1 MTPRARTLIGL
12 GAAAL
17 LVLLSACGPA
27 PSPRYH
33 LGAPYQAGGAWHY
46 PRESFEL
53 DETGLGGTLPSA
65 GLPWGGPVLT
75 ANGEA
80 YDASAM
86 AAAHA
91 TLQLPAIARLT
102 NLENGL
108 SVLVRINDRGT
119 GNPRRLVEFT
129 PRVAT
134 LLRVVA
140 NAPVQ
145 VRVTVLSQESRAAV
159 EAMAGA
165 PSLAIAVAPRGR
177 IEAVEL
183 APPAGAAA
191 RPGLAP
197 IAAVAD
203 SQDAKPAAAP
213 TRLAESLTQ
222 YAPSPGRL
230 VVRLGTFEE
239 YQNAMIQRARTI
251 SLGPA
256 IVQVWEGRTRRYR
269 VEIGPLA
276 SVAQA
281 DQTQAQAM
289 ALGVPDARIVID

>member
-1 MTPRARTLIGL
+1 MTSRARTLIGL

-17 LVLLSACGPA
+17 LACLTACAPA

-33 LGAPYQAGGAWHY
+33 LGTSYQAGGAWHY

-53 DETGLGGTLPSA
+53 DETGLGAVLPPAALAWTS
-65 GLPWGGPVLT
+65 PRLT
-75 ANGEA
+75 ANGEP

-108 SVLVRINDRGT
+108 SVVVRINDRGT

-134 LLRVVA
+134 LLRVA
-140 NAPVQ
+140 GNAPVQ
-145 VRVTVLSQESRAAV
+145 VRLTVLPRESREAV
-159 EAMAGA
+159 EAMDGA
-165 PSLAIAVAPRGR
+165 PSLGITAAPRGR
-177 IEAVEL
+177 IEATEL
-183 APPAGAAA
+183 APPPGAAS
-191 RPGLAP
+191 RPGLMP
-197 IAAVAD
+197 IAATAD
-203 SQDAKPAAAP
+203 SQEVRRTTGP
-213 TRLAESLTQ
+213 TRLAESLVQ
-222 YAPSPGRL
+222 YAPAPGRL
-230 VVRLGTFEE
+230 MVRLGTFEE

-256 IVQVWEGRTRRYR
+256 LVQVWEGRTRRYR

-281 DQTQAQAM
+281 DQAQAQAM
-289 ALGVPDARIVID
+289 ALGVPDARIVVD

>member
-1 MTPRARTLIGL
+1 VILRARTLIGL
-12 GAAAL
+12 GAAL
-17 LVLLSACGPA
+17 LAHLSACAPA

-33 LGAPYQAGGAWHY
+33 LGVPYQAGGAWHY
-46 PRESFEL
+46 PRESFER
-53 DETGLGGTLPSA
+53 DETGLGATLAAS
-65 GLPWGGPVLT
+65 GLPWSRPALT
-75 ANGEA
+75 ANGET

-134 LLRVVA
+134 LLRVA
-140 NAPVQ
+140 GNTPVQ
-145 VRVTVLSQESRAAV
+145 VRLTVLPQESRDAV
-159 EAMAGA
+159 EAMADA
-165 PSLAIAVAPRGR
+165 PSLAIAAAPRGR
-177 IEAVEL
+177 IEATTL
-183 APPAGAAA
+183 APPEGVAS
-191 RPGLAP
+191 RPGLTP
-197 IAAVAD
+197 IAATVD
-203 SQDAKPAAAP
+203 SQEAQRVTGP
-213 TRLAESLTQ
+213 TRLPESLTQ
-222 YAPSPGRL
+222 YPPSPGRL
-230 VVRLGTFEE
+230 MVRLGTFEE

-256 IVQVWEGRTRRYR
+256 IGQVWEGRTRRYR

-281 DQTQAQAM
+281 DQVQAQAM